1 MGGRVEA
8 PARRCAQACFRAAAC
23 RAALGLSTL
32 QEAVRVAVLA
42 YAPPLSGVQRL
53 ACDMAS
59 YWAARGGDVVYI
71 TLGAREAYVFSPH
84 PEVLHIALGGERPDT
99 DTDTRTVGAD
109 SEAASGAGASVAEA
123 AGRLI
128 ERVAGRARRELARR
142 FAELGV
148 DVVLVFADAGGEALD
163 AVAAARRCRLPVVAV
178 AAADP
183 AAAPARAYHKALR
196 TADWAV
202 AATER
207 VARELQRTEPS
218 PRHVETLPVPILQRV
233 HETCGEAE
241 AGWPQGTEDVKR
253 APLILAAGSLSP
265 HNGFDLLLRA
275 YARIRTDFPEWG
287 LRIFGDGP
295 EHGRLLALA
304 DELDLAHRVDFTG
317 AVEDMPPVYAEAE
330 VFALPSRS
338 EVFALSLLEAM
349 AGGLP
354 AVAFDCPVGPREL
367 VGHRSSGLLVP
378 AGKVDLLA
386 EALAKLITTPRLRRH
401 IGRRARHA
409 VAAHRAEVAMPRWE
423 QLLQK
428 VAMRRGSGTGV
439 LTGAQ

>member
-1 MGGRVEA
+1 
-8 PARRCAQACFRAAAC
+8 
-23 RAALGLSTL
+23 
-32 QEAVRVAVLA
+32 
-42 YAPPLSGVQRL
+42 
-53 ACDMAS
+53 MAS

-71 TLGAREAYVFSPH
+71 TLGAREAHLFFPH
-84 PEVLHIALGGERPDT
+84 PEVLHVALGGRSPDT

-109 SEAASGAGASVAEA
+109 SEGEHSEAASGAGASVAEA
-123 AGRLI
+123 AGKLI

-148 DVVLVFADAGGEALD
+148 DVLLVFADAGGEALE

-196 TADWAV
+196 TADRAV
-202 AATER
+202 ATTER

-233 HETCGEAE
+233 HETSGKAE
-241 AGWPQGTEDVKR
+241 AGGPQAREDAQGADQAEA

-287 LRIFGDGP
+287 LRIFGGGP

-304 DELDLAHRVDFTG
+304 DELDLAHRVDFAG
-317 AVEDMPPVYAEAE
+317 AVEDMPPAYAEAE

-386 EALAKLITTPRLRRH
+386 EALAKLITTPHLRRH

-409 VAAHRAEVAMPRWE
+409 VAGHRAEVAMPRWE
-423 QLLQK
+423 QLLQR
-428 VAMRRGSGTGV
+428 VATRRGSGAGV